1 MSLSKEE
8 YLKQFDRNRAIYK
21 DRLSN
26 DYYVDCQDV
35 AYDLWR
41 LLISDET
48 TVNTDN
54 PHQKNYN
61 LTYILENM
69 RKDHIKEVASKI
81 LERVPIKDA
90 MAMLE
95 KYAVVVTGVEEGR
108 DINTEK
114 TYKEV
119 IKDIKPGEVWVGT
132 HYKMYINKDN
142 GALIIKRIDD
152 TIIDGYA
159 VALKGLFKLQQKE
172 YSLMEAL
179 DALEQG
185 KEIQSTV
192 GGKYKYKKIND
203 KYAYYSCSSEKWFTD
218 VETTMS
224 MEEIIGKWHIND

>member
-1 MSLSKEE
+1 MSLCKEE

-81 LERVPIKDA
+81 LERVPIKDV

-95 KYAVVVTGVEEGR
+95 KYAVVVTGVKEGR

-119 IKDIKPGEVWVGT
+119 IKDIKPGEVWVGI

-142 GALIIKRIDD
+142 GALIIRKKDD
-152 TIIDGYA
+152 TIIN
-159 VALKGLFKLQQKE
+159 E
-172 YSLMEAL
+172 YSVSLRGIFRLERVEYSFESAFK
-179 DALEQG
+179 ALEDG
-185 KEIQSTV
+185 IEIQSTV
-192 GGKYKYKKIND
+192 GEKYRYKKIDGQYHFYCEGIND
-203 KYAYYSCSSEKWFTD
+203 WASYDGSF
-218 VETTMS
+218 VP
-224 MEEIIGKWHIND
+224 EEIKGKWYIND